1 MSKTTKKAKA
11 ASAVPAIDT
20 DRIVRR
26 INSLSKGKSVTIPD
40 YGIVKCALAAS
51 ETKDRKR
58 RFTVSKSDRIN
69 SRKKFT
75 FGELVSAFGLRH

>member
-1 MSKTTKKAKA
+1 MSKTSKT
-11 ASAVPAIDT
+11 STPTVDI

-26 INSLSKGKSVTIPD
+26 INALSKGKTVTIPD
-40 YGIVKCALAAS
+40 YGVIKCALAAS

-75 FGELVSAFGLRH
+75 FTELVDAFGLRK